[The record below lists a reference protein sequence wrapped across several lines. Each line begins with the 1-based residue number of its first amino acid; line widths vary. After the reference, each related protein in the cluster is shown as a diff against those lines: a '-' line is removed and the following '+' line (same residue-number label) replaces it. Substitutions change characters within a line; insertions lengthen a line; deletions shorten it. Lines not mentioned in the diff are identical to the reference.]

1 MYKRTYKFP
10 GLALCVESEE
20 QISGN
25 ANFERFLTDEAEAHG
40 HITVRRSA
48 LPQFGDGKRGGRH
61 RRVKHGGREY
71 YYTAFFDPAEGG
83 YRDYVCLVRGDTE
96 ELYIDYG
103 DGLWDSMIIDALDI
117 PDRLLEV
124 KAAFLHSSFITVG
137 GEGILFAGNKQAGN
151 PLRRRFGANTA
162 ARSP

>member
-61 RRVKHGGREY
+61 RRVKHGGRE
-71 YYTAFFDPAEGG
+71 
-83 YRDYVCLVRGDTE
+83 
-96 ELYIDYG
+96 
-103 DGLWDSMIIDALDI
+103 
-117 PDRLLEV
+117 
-124 KAAFLHSSFITVG
+124 
-137 GEGILFAGNKQAGN
+137 
-151 PLRRRFGANTA
+151 
-162 ARSP
+162 